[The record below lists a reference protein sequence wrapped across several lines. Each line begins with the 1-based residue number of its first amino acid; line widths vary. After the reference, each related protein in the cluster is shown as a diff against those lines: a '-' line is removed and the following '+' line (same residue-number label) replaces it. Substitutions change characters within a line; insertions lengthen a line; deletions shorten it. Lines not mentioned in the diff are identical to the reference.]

1 MSEPFA
7 QHPFGAY
14 PVPEPPRRPRS
25 RHALGLT
32 ATAVVALAVGAG
44 AGIGL
49 SQGSSPSGNAT
60 ATSKT
65 MLTTSQIASRVD
77 PGLVDVTSTLGYQD
91 ATAKGTGIV

>member
-1 MSEPFA
+1 MVFSASAKVRGRISRYSKREPRTEVGVAGTMSEPFA
-7 QHPFGAY
+7 QYPYGAY
-14 PVPEPPRRPRS
+14 PVPEPPRRHRG

-49 SQGSSPSGNAT
+49 SQGGSTPTGNAT

-65 MLTTSQIASRVD
+65 MLT
-77 PGLVDVTSTLGYQD
+77 
-91 ATAKGTGIV
+91 